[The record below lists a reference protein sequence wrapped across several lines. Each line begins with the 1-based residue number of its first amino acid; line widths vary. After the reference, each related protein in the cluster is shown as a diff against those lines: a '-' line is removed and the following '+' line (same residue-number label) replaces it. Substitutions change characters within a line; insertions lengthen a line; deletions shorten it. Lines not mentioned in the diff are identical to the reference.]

1 MARRV
6 EVTRRILEISDPA
19 ELRAPKRPPLVPFD
33 LEVVH
38 DPHLNRELYETVG
51 KPYYWTDRLNWTDGN
66 WRRWEARVE
75 TRLILSEGVRAGY
88 FELEPGAG
96 RVTIAYFGLFEPFHG
111 LGIGG
116 HALTWAITRGF
127 ELAPIVQVSTNTLDG
142 PHALA
147 NYEARGMR
155 ERQRYVEYRVIDG
168 PPADVDF

>member
-6 EVTRRILEISDPA
+6 EVTRLILEITDPG
-19 ELRAPKRPPLVPFD
+19 ELRAPKNPPRAPFVF
-33 LEVVH
+33 EEVH
-38 DPHLNRELYETVG
+38 DSRLNRELYETIG
-51 KPYYWTDRLNWTDGN
+51 KPYHWTDRLNWTDGD
-66 WRRWEARVE
+66 WRRWETRVE
-75 TRLILSEGVRAGY
+75 TRLIVSEGVRSGY

-116 HALTWAITRGF
+116 HALTAAIRRGF
-127 ELAPIVQVSTNTLDG
+127 ELAPIVQVSTNSLDG

-155 ERQRYVEYRVIDG
+155 ERQRYVEYRV
-168 PPADVDF
+168 VDD